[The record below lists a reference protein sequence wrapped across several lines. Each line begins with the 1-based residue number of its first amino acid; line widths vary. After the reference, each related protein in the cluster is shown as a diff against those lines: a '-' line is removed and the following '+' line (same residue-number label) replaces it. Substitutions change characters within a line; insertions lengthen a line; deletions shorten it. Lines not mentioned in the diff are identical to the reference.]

1 MIGPEGNPSDDIR
14 EILMRWPWH
23 GEGPRARLFVG
34 ADGLERL
41 QVRLEAGLLQYEGVG
56 RPDGLRPEGFDSVW
70 DAARERGGQVGPDAV
85 DAMRQEAQLFHQRAS
100 AWFLLGAFDR
110 AAADCARNAS
120 AMQWLV
126 ENALPEI
133 DPVPLQSIRF
143 AAILLRARAEATG
156 CARRGD
162 TQGALAA
169 IDCALASMQ
178 HLQQERERDTVLA
191 EVAMLRTLRDAFIP
205 KLPSSQRADLE
216 QRLRDAVR
224 CENFALASILRDEL
238 RQLSD

>member
-14 EILMRWPWH
+14 EILARWSW
-23 GEGPRARLFVG
+23 ERDGPRARVFWG
-34 ADGLERL
+34 ADGVERL

-56 RPDGLRPEGFDSVW
+56 RPDGLRPEGFESAW
-70 DAARERGGQVGPDAV
+70 DAARAKEGKVGPEAADAL
-85 DAMRQEAQLFHQRAS
+85 RHEAQLFHQRAS

-133 DPVPLQSIRF
+133 DPTPLQSIHL
-143 AAILLRARAEATG
+143 AAILLQARAEATG

-169 IDCALASMQ
+169 IDRALGRMQ
-178 HLQQERERDTVLA
+178 HFQREGDAGSTEA
-191 EVAMLRTLRDAFIP
+191 AMLRALRDAFIP

-216 QRLRDAVR
+216 QRLREAVR
-224 CENFALASILRDEL
+224 RENFALASILRDEL
-238 RQLSD
+238 RQISE

>member
-14 EILMRWPWH
+14 EILTRWPWS
-23 GEGPRARLFVG
+23 GDGPRARLLVG
-34 ADGLERL
+34 ADGVERL
-41 QVRLEAGLLQYEGVG
+41 QVRLEAGLLQFEGVG
-56 RPDGLRPEGFDSVW
+56 RPDGARPDGLESVW
-70 DAARERGGQVGPDAV
+70 DAARARGGRAGPGA
-85 DAMRQEAQLFHQRAS
+85 AESMRQEAQLFHQRAR

-110 AAADCARNAS
+110 ASADCARNAA
-120 AMQWLV
+120 AMQWLI

-143 AAILLRARAEATG
+143 AAILLQARADATG
-156 CARRGD
+156 CSRRGD

-169 IDCALASMQ
+169 IDRALAMMQ
-178 HLQQERERDTVLA
+178 RVQQEHDAVST
-191 EVAMLRTLRDAFIP
+191 EVVMLRTLRDAFVP

-238 RQLSD
+238 RQISE

>member
-1 MIGPEGNPSDDIR
+1 MIGPKGNPSDDIR
-14 EILMRWPWH
+14 EILTRWPWS
-23 GEGPRARLFVG
+23 GDGPRARLLVG
-34 ADGLERL
+34 ADGVERL
-41 QVRLEAGLLQYEGVG
+41 QVRLEAGLLQFEGVG
-56 RPDGLRPEGFDSVW
+56 RPDGERPDGFESALDS
-70 DAARERGGQVGPDAV
+70 ARARGGRVGPDATE
-85 DAMRQEAQLFHQRAS
+85 AMRQEAQLFHQRAS

-110 AAADCARNAS
+110 ASADCARNAA
-120 AMQWLV
+120 AMQWLI
-126 ENALPEI
+126 ENAQPEI

-143 AAILLRARAEATG
+143 AAILLQARAEATG

-169 IDCALASMQ
+169 IDRALAMMQ
-178 HLQQERERDTVLA
+178 RVQQEHDAVST
-191 EVAMLRTLRDAFIP
+191 EVAMLRTLRDAFVP

-238 RQLSD
+238 RQISE

>member
-1 MIGPEGNPSDDIR
+1 MIGQEGNPSDDIR
-14 EILMRWPWH
+14 EILTRWPWQ

-41 QVRLEAGLLQYEGVG
+41 QVRLEAGLLQFEGVG
-56 RPDGLRPEGFDSVW
+56 RPDGGRPHGFDSVW
-70 DAARERGGQVGPDAV
+70 DATRSKGGQVGPHAA
-85 DAMRQEAQLFHQRAS
+85 DAMREEAQLFHQRAS

-110 AAADCARNAS
+110 ASADCARNAS

-133 DPVPLQSIRF
+133 DPAPLQSVRF
-143 AAILLRARAEATG
+143 AAILLQARAQATG

-169 IDCALASMQ
+169 IDQALGSMQ
-178 HLQQERERDTVLA
+178 RLQQEHDALPT
-191 EVAMLRTLRDAFIP
+191 EVAMLRALRDAFIP

-224 CENFALASILRDEL
+224 RENFALASILRDEL
-238 RQLSD
+238 RQISD

>member
-1 MIGPEGNPSDDIR
+1 
-14 EILMRWPWH
+14 
-23 GEGPRARLFVG
+23 
-34 ADGLERL
+34 
-41 QVRLEAGLLQYEGVG
+41 
-56 RPDGLRPEGFDSVW
+56 
-70 DAARERGGQVGPDAV
+70 
-85 DAMRQEAQLFHQRAS
+85 MRQEAQLFHQRAS

-110 AAADCARNAS
+110 ASADCARNAA
-120 AMQWLV
+120 AMQWLI

-143 AAILLRARAEATG
+143 AAILLQARAEATG

-162 TQGALAA
+162 TTGALAA
-169 IDCALASMQ
+169 IDRALAMMQ
-178 HLQQERERDTVLA
+178 RVQQEHDAVST
-191 EVAMLRTLRDAFIP
+191 EVAMLRTLRDAFVP

-238 RQLSD
+238 RQISE